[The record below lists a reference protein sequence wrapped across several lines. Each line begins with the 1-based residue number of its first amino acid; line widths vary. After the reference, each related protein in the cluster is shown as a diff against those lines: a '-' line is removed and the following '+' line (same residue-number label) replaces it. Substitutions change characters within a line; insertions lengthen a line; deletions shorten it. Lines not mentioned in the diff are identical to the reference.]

1 MLPVN
6 RRIAPPKPPPDAVE
20 ARDREASTDGENRP
34 ISRFR
39 KVVPYV
45 RGFFG
50 AVLVAGVALG
60 IAWSARR
67 YVLTSARFAVTD
79 IEVTG
84 AHTRSNETIIRES
97 DIALGQNVFTADL
110 DQARASLEKDPWLRE
125 VQIAR
130 RLPGTILVQVS
141 EREAAAIVTITADDG
156 TADTFVAS
164 REGELFKPLEASDPP
179 DLVVITGITSH
190 AVQQDRDGV
199 KRTVL
204 LALDLA
210 ADYSH
215 TRLAARSPLEEV
227 HVNVDGSTNIII
239 GKSAVTLTLGAP
251 PYRRKLE
258 QAARVLAEVDR
269 RGGKADAILLDN
281 DARPERVVV
290 RMR

>member
-6 RRIAPPKPPPDAVE
+6 RRIAPPKLPPDAVE
-20 ARDREASTDGENRP
+20 RMERDAANAGKNEP
-34 ISRFR
+34 VSRFR
-39 KVVPYV
+39 KIVPYV

-60 IAWSARR
+60 VAWSARR
-67 YVLTSARFAVTD
+67 WVLTSTRFAITE
-79 IEVTG
+79 IEVSG
-84 AHTRSNETIIRES
+84 AHTRSNEIVVREA

-110 DQARASLEKDPWLRE
+110 DKARASLEKDPWLHD

-130 RLPGTILVQVS
+130 RLPGTIMVQVT
-141 EREAAAIVTITADDG
+141 EREAAAIVTIAAEDG
-156 TADTFVAS
+156 STDTFLAS
-164 REGELFKPLEASDPP
+164 REGELFKPLEASDPA
-179 DLVVITGITSH
+179 DLVVVTGVTAQ
-190 AVQQDRDGV
+190 AVRDDREGV
-199 KRTVL
+199 KRTIL
-204 LALDLA
+204 RALDLA

-227 HVNVDGSTNIII
+227 HVTADGSTSIVI

-251 PYRRKLE
+251 PFRRKLDE
-258 QAARVLAEVDR
+258 AARVLAEVDR
-269 RGGKADAILLDN
+269 RGGKADAVLLDN